1 MGTRTLGEMTTPTKK
16 LLAFFQHSRDG
27 WKTRYLDLKKRA
39 ISFSNQVHAVE
50 KSRDT
55 WRVRAKEAE
64 QQLAELQSK
73 KSEPEPTCAELIVHP
88 QENSTGV
95 NGELM
100 RVRDHEH
107 SLTTM
112 ISCVRMYLRAAIS
125 FRACPAVLTVLQPNL
140 IGFDRIP
147 AANTVQSWVLRIG
160 VHELSRPK
168 QKADDW
174 VVLADHTCQLGNQK
188 CLLLLGIRLSHW
200 RTLNRALEFQDVT
213 MLTTEVVPGS
223 NGEIVQQQLVDVQG
237 KVGRLA
243 AVVSDQG
250 ADLVKGIGLLVEKQ
264 LRDTPDETA
273 TKVFKDFSHASS
285 HIFKARLLADPQWT
299 EFPGL
304 CGATQPRIKQTPL
317 GGIAPPSQKAKGRY
331 MNIGKIIEWGE
342 GMMPHL
348 VGEGGK
354 LPPGLTVDQIRKHFG
369 WLVPFRRSLQVWGQ
383 LHEIRERSLAY
394 LRIAGY
400 HATAAGELKF
410 RLASLRSPM

>member
-1 MGTRTLGEMTTPTKK
+1 
-16 LLAFFQHSRDG
+16 
-27 WKTRYLDLKKRA
+27 
-39 ISFSNQVHAVE
+39 
-50 KSRDT
+50 
-55 WRVRAKEAE
+55 
-64 QQLAELQSK
+64 
-73 KSEPEPTCAELIVHP
+73 
-88 QENSTGV
+88 
-95 NGELM
+95 
-100 RVRDHEH
+100 
-107 SLTTM
+107 
-112 ISCVRMYLRAAIS
+112 MYLRAAIS

-147 AANTVQSWVLRIG
+147 AANTVQSWV
-160 VHELSRPK
+160 
-168 QKADDW
+168 
-174 VVLADHTCQLGNQK
+174 
-188 CLLLLGIRLSHW
+188 
-200 RTLNRALEFQDVT
+200 
-213 MLTTEVVPGS
+213 
-223 NGEIVQQQLVDVQG
+223 QG

-243 AVVSDQG
+243 GVVSDQG

-285 HIFKARLLADPQWT
+285 HIFKARLLADPRWT

-304 CGATQPRIKQTPL
+304 CGTTQPRIKQTPL

-400 HATAAGELKF
+400 HATAAGEVKF
-410 RLASLRSPM
+410 RLASMRTSDSTRLMVDQIVNLVSEQSEGLELGQSYPASTEILESLIGKGKQMQFQNSCQGFTKMLAAMSAVVSKIDEPFVVEALETVREQDLRTWARNTVGLTMAAIRRIVLGGTKVT